1 MENYAEIREKAWA
14 AINAARQ
21 QKDQATKASDPQT
34 EAVHYVDSKGQLME
48 VLLSKSAMAAIPG

>member
-21 QKDQATKASDPQT
+21 QKGQPQTNNTADPQK
-34 EAVHYVDSKGQLME
+34 EAVHYVDSKEQLME
-48 VLLSKSAMAAIPG
+48 VLLGKKAR